1 MKNVSEITNEKIKD
15 QINEYHLMVA
25 EILSGFD
32 TELVSV
38 KNGSAELERKV
49 AGLSAEFAKNS
60 QEFADLKANVK
71 IIRNEVILLMAKFDE
86 LKEFTEQGFNHILR
100 RMDG

>member
-1 MKNVSEITNEKIKD
+1 MKNISEITNEKIKD

-32 TELVSV
+32 AELVSV
-38 KNGSAELERKV
+38 KNGNADIERKV
-49 AGLSAEFAKNS
+49 EGLSADFAKYS
-60 QEFADLKANVK
+60 EEFTDLKANVQ

>member
-1 MKNVSEITNEKIKD
+1 MKNISEITNEKIKD

-38 KNGSAELERKV
+38 KNGSANIERKFV
-49 AGLSAEFAKNS
+49 GLSTDFAKYS
-60 QEFADLKANVK
+60 EEFTDLKANVQ

>member
-1 MKNVSEITNEKIKD
+1 MKNIAEITNDSIKD
-15 QINEYHLMVA
+15 QLNEYHLMVA

-32 TELVSV
+32 AELVSL
-38 KNGSAELERKV
+38 KNGNADTESKVSGLTADSEKNAEEIT
-49 AGLSAEFAKNS
+49 GLKQSM
-60 QEFADLKANVK
+60 Q

-100 RMDG
+100 RIDG

>member
-1 MKNVSEITNEKIKD
+1 MKNISEITNEKIKA

-32 TELVSV
+32 AELVSV
-38 KNGSAELERKV
+38 KNGSANIERKF
-49 AGLSAEFAKNS
+49 AGLSTDFAKYS
-60 QEFADLKANVK
+60 EEFTDLKANVQ